1 MQCGFAGNP
10 DIYGLGIRLGYYTQ
24 ALAVWFANYFLYR
37 DAKSLR
43 GANLIFI
50 LALLIAICI
59 YAFNAGTTYA
69 IEVFLLLQIGLCMGM
84 VSLSSGTRFSSRYMK
99 EMLEV
104 NVIRTAVIYTGL
116 AFNAWFWWRSLD
128 LMLPTPCKQEADGEI
143 TTKHRT
149 YVMYIVKVDIYGP
162 VRTAMKVFSCL
173 GFAGLTLSSLSWGV
187 FDTYQ
192 KYQMRNAKAAF
203 IKSALEFDS
212 GVESME
218 GSAEIR
224 KHLQQT
230 SVPAV
235 ATHNALE
242 QSPGTPR
249 EGSPSDIV
257 QSDKEHPSTL
267 DAEPH
272 GQIAKRVAQT
282 DSGHDESAF
291 RAVIREAPIPQ
302 AETDSIHHEVGLNP
316 SNQSSKGEQCKA
328 FRKVQEAE
336 GYLDLVM
343 SIYPEDAAPIK
354 IHEAR
359 MLRGWIRFYTPIFK
373 TQCNPQTSSYKE
385 CLYTFTKSQI
395 LKKEPSLGL
404 QRCLIR
410 YFNALGK
417 HPSWRLPRFYDQMK
431 QLSKKLR
438 PPHQHDLWIAT
449 DVRMFQMPLKI
460 TPISWALLAA
470 NHLVVVGIMILQL
483 ELTISWN
490 NIRGLSVINT
500 PGQLIPFVLGLG
512 GLIRVVWCKWRLV
525 MRGLKEE
532 MLLDSRPADEYEMA
546 MEKYL
551 RWKEMLRTEQ
561 PPPEGNA

>member
-24 ALAVWFANYFLYR
+24 ALAVWFANYFFYR
-37 DAKSLR
+37 DVKSLR

-50 LALLIAICI
+50 LALLITICI
-59 YAFNAGTTYA
+59 YAFNAEKTYA

-84 VSLSSGTRFSSRYMK
+84 VSLSSDTRFSSRYMK
-99 EMLEV
+99 EKPEA
-104 NVIRTAVIYTGL
+104 NVIRIAVIYTGL

-128 LMLPTPCKQEADGEI
+128 LMLPTPCKQEADEEI

-162 VRTAMKVFSCL
+162 VRTVMKILTCL
-173 GFAGLTLSSLSWGV
+173 GFACLTLSPLSWGV

-192 KYQMRNAKAAF
+192 KYQMRNAKATF
-203 IKSALEFDS
+203 ISSALKFDC
-212 GVESME
+212 GVESTE
-218 GSAEIR
+218 GSAEIK

-230 SVPAV
+230 SVPAA
-235 ATHNALE
+235 ATYTAGE
-242 QSPGTPR
+242 QPPGTPR
-249 EGSPSDIV
+249 EGWPSDIV
-257 QSDKEHPSTL
+257 QSDEEPQSTL
-267 DAEPH
+267 DAGSH
-272 GQIAKRVAQT
+272 GKTTNSVTQT
-282 DSGHDESAF
+282 DSGHDENGS
-291 RAVIREAPIPQ
+291 RAVVREAPTPQ
-302 AETDSIHHEVGLNP
+302 PETDSIHEEIGLN
-316 SNQSSKGEQCKA
+316 SNNQSSKDEQCKA
-328 FRKVQEAE
+328 FCKVQEAE

-343 SIYPEDAAPIK
+343 SIYPEDADPIK

-359 MLRGWIRFYTPIFK
+359 ILRGWVRVYIPIFK
-373 TQCNPQTSSYKE
+373 TQCNLQTNSYRK
-385 CLYTFTKSQI
+385 CLSTFIKSQI

-431 QLSKKLR
+431 QLSKKSR

-460 TPISWALLAA
+460 TPLSWALLAA
-470 NHLVVVGIMILQL
+470 NQLFVVGVMILQL

-490 NIRGLSVINT
+490 NITGLSKMNT
-500 PGQLIPFVLGLG
+500 PGQLIPFVLGLC
-512 GLIRVVWCKWRLV
+512 GLIRVVWCRWRLV
-525 MRGLKEE
+525 MGGIKEE

-561 PPPEGNA
+561 PLPEGNV